1 MSNKWSSTH
10 NGERSSLKEFISQS
24 QAVWRNLQLG
34 APLCIAGGDK
44 GMPSVPEIWSS
55 SLLWCGMRIR
65 SCAETQTH
73 DSRVIDCFAA
83 DTSADRPHC
92 FYSLLRFLSP
102 PNNNHFRLSS
112 VHVQLLFQD
121 DWLWWT
127 INRIIACVNTSGCLV
142 RGTEGRIERC
152 LTDTSMV
159 RRVPTIRWFIWSC
172 SNPSRCQLSVMTNR
186 WGQLS
191 VNNSPLIGS
200 QSMNHNKQ
208 AELQAELI
216 CSRTVGSLFSM
227 ACGWWTLGSL
237 FQECRML
244 WYNSRFRME
253 FTPDAGAK
261 LAKKDA
267 PLIPAAGD
275 AWR

>member
-1 MSNKWSSTH
+1 MSHWTSSTH
-10 NGERSSLKEFISQS
+10 NWERSSLKEFISQS
-24 QAVWRNLQLG
+24 QAVWCNLQLG

-55 SLLWCGMRIR
+55 SLLWCRMRIR

-73 DSRVIDCFAA
+73 DSRVIDCFAP

-112 VHVQLLFQD
+112 VHVQLLFLD
-121 DWLWWT
+121 DGLWWT
-127 INRIIACVNTSGCLV
+127 INRIIACVKTSGCLV
-142 RGTEGRIERC
+142 RGTEERIERC

-159 RRVPTIRWFIWSC
+159 RRVPTIRWFVWSC
-172 SNPSRCQLSVMTNR
+172 SNPSRCQLSVRTNR
-186 WGQLS
+186 RGQLS

-200 QSMNHNKQ
+200 QSMKHKK
-208 AELQAELI
+208 LVKLI
-216 CSRTVGSLFSM
+216 CSRTVGSLFSVV
-227 ACGWWTLGSL
+227 CGWWTLGSF

-244 WYNSRFRME
+244 WYHSRFRME
-253 FTPDAGAK
+253 FTPDVGAK
-261 LAKKDA
+261 LAKKDS
-267 PLIPAAGD
+267 PPTPAAGG

>member
-186 WGQLS
+186 WGQQQPPDRVSIYESQETGGATGGADLQQHRR
-191 VNNSPLIGS
+191 VPLLYGVWLMDFGKSFPGMQDVVI
-200 QSMNHNKQ
+200 Q
-208 AELQAELI
+208 
-216 CSRTVGSLFSM
+216 
-227 ACGWWTLGSL
+227 
-237 FQECRML
+237 
-244 WYNSRFRME
+244 
-253 FTPDAGAK
+253 
-261 LAKKDA
+261 
-267 PLIPAAGD
+267 
-275 AWR
+275 